1 MTHSLL
7 LENERIDQFI
17 AGDIQIIQSPEVFSF
32 SLDAVLLAH
41 FARIPKRG
49 KIVDLC
55 AGNGAVGLFISSRTS
70 ATITGVEI
78 QARLADMAQ
87 RSIQLNQLETQLNI
101 LNIDLKETTQYI
113 DKDSIDAIVC
123 NPPYFKELPTNTKN
137 PNPHLAIARH
147 EINATLEDV
156 IAVSAGL
163 LKMNG
168 KLTMVH
174 RPERLVEILQLMQ
187 QYGIE
192 PKRMRLVYPKH
203 GKEANTLL
211 IEGIRH
217 GKPGGLVILPPLYVY
232 DDTNHYLPEVQEMLY
247 GK

>member
-55 AGNGAVGLFISSRTS
+55 SGNGAVGLFISSRTS

-147 EINATLEDV
+147 EISATLEDV

>member
-113 DKDSIDAIVC
+113 DKDSVDAIVC